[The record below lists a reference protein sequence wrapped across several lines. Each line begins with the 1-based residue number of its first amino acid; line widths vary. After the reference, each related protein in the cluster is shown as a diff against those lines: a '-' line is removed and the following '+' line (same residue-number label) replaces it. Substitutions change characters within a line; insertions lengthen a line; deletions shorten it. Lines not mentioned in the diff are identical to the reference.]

1 MAFLRPV
8 LEKAVRAHTHNAA
21 ASSRSADASAHGAA
35 QEQEQK
41 PSVIMSLLDELG
53 KQGVDASE
61 QGVAATVERLAN
73 QVVFLVF
80 AGAAPHTW
88 CGMFGSHFVNRILRH
103 LRGRSSSYDLCAMHG
118 QHCEASLVRIGS
130 ASHCCMPDL
139 ERASRPVTVHVAFC
153 MWLSVSSVSR
163 T

>member
-8 LEKAVRAHTHNAA
+8 LERAVRAHTHDAA
-21 ASSRSADASAHGAA
+21 ASGRSADARAHGAV

-41 PSVIMSLLDELG
+41 PSVIMSLLDELS

-80 AGAAPHTW
+80 AGASPRTQYA
-88 CGMFGSHFVNRILRH
+88 MFGSVLPRDF
-103 LRGRSSSYDLCAMHG
+103 
-118 QHCEASLVRIGS
+118 
-130 ASHCCMPDL
+130 
-139 ERASRPVTVHVAFC
+139 RA
-153 MWLSVSSVSR
+153 
-163 T
+163 